1 MSEPQ
6 AGYLG
11 LAPFLR
17 ASLGEGDLPALA
29 RQWLDR
35 AGRED
40 TAAAW
45 MNLATAL
52 LCLGQTQ
59 TALAAQREALSRART
74 YALPGPDG
82 PAPRLLLLALPGPL
96 SANTPL
102 DCLLEGQGLQLV
114 VHFVDPAVPLAE
126 ALPEHDAL
134 MLVMGVSEAALPVL
148 AALQE
153 RLAAWPRPVL
163 NPPAAIRRT
172 ERATLSRLLADA
184 PGVLMPPTRRVP
196 RALLESAAAAG
207 AWPEGLEAP
216 PFLLRPP
223 DSQGGHGLARIGT
236 AAELAAY
243 LAAQPEGE
251 FFLTRYVNYA
261 GPDGRFRKIRVALV
275 GGQAFPVHLAV
286 SEHWMVHYVNAGMYG
301 DAAKRAEE
309 AAFFRAFP
317 EFAQRHA
324 PALSALSERLG
335 LDYVCVDLAETA
347 DGRLLIFE
355 ADPAMVAHAMEP
367 GAEFAYRRE
376 GIAPLREA
384 FVGWVRARRSGGG

>member
-29 RQWLDR
+29 PQWLDR

-74 YALPGPDG
+74 YALPGPDD

-153 RLAAWPRPVL
+153 RLAAWPRPVW
-163 NPPAAIRRT
+163 NPPLRNGSGRRSPPS
-172 ERATLSRLLADA
+172 AGSWA
-184 PGVLMPPTRRVP
+184 PVGRWSTDIPRVRTACPVARVP
-196 RALLESAAAAG
+196 S
-207 AWPEGLEAP
+207 
-216 PFLLRPP
+216 
-223 DSQGGHGLARIGT
+223 
-236 AAELAAY
+236 
-243 LAAQPEGE
+243 
-251 FFLTRYVNYA
+251 
-261 GPDGRFRKIRVALV
+261 
-275 GGQAFPVHLAV
+275 
-286 SEHWMVHYVNAGMYG
+286 
-301 DAAKRAEE
+301 
-309 AAFFRAFP
+309 
-317 EFAQRHA
+317 
-324 PALSALSERLG
+324 
-335 LDYVCVDLAETA
+335 C
-347 DGRLLIFE
+347 
-355 ADPAMVAHAMEP
+355 
-367 GAEFAYRRE
+367 
-376 GIAPLREA
+376 
-384 FVGWVRARRSGGG
+384 RARSGWFRRWP